1 MEKQFKRFSLWG
13 MLYLC
18 ITLTACSDNEEEF
31 HSYLV
36 ADSKS
41 ESLFAN
47 GINVDAGDILQ
58 SVSRLK
64 KQISSPT
71 HFEYINKFISI
82 LAQYAEKEE
91 LIDIGKIDSINNPEM
106 DYIIKMN
113 SKCKN
118 FSA

>member
-47 GINVDAGDILQ
+47 GINVDAGDILLTIIDGSISTNHATIIAPTFSSAQ
-58 SVSRLK
+58 LLK
-64 KQISSPT
+64 W
-71 HFEYINKFISI
+71 
-82 LAQYAEKEE
+82 
-91 LIDIGKIDSINNPEM
+91 
-106 DYIIKMN
+106 N
-113 SKCKN
+113 STGT
-118 FSA
+118 

>member
-47 GINVDAGDILQ
+47 GINVDSGDILQ
-58 SVSRLK
+58 SVSFRAGEPWTANLSGNG
-64 KQISSPT
+64 IETWCSISPT
-71 HFEYINKFISI
+71 SGRAVVTSTINISFQKMI
-82 LAQYAEKEE
+82 LLSLK
-91 LIDIGKIDSINNPEM
+91 
-106 DYIIKMN
+106 
-113 SKCKN
+113 
-118 FSA
+118 